1 MTAQNAEIIRRGYDA
16 FARADLPAVFEMLD
30 TEITWHVPVALSVS
44 RATGLSWRNDTCLV
58 NSSSRLLLS

>member
-30 TEITWHVPVALSVS
+30 QRDHLA
-44 RATGLSWRNDTCLV
+44 RAGIQPAVR
-58 NSSSRLLLS
+58 